1 MLIPLMVL
9 YRASSRGSEGTLVTR
24 KLLLPDV
31 GVHVALEVVVRGGS
45 VGTVGAREW
54 LLAGVSV
61 HVSLKVSDKVA
72 GVEAVR
78 TLMDL
83 PDAMILA

>member
-1 MLIPLMVL
+1 M
-9 YRASSRGSEGTLVTR
+9 
-24 KLLLPDV
+24 
-31 GVHVALEVVVRGGS
+31 GVHVALEVVVRGGA

-61 HVSLKVSDKVA
+61 HVSLKVSDKMA
-72 GVEAVR
+72 GVGAVR

-83 PDAMILA
+83 PAALILG